1 MNLVDPDGN
10 DPKFWKTL
18 KFSISHPKIAM
29 AIGYSKT
36 RGTNISSSASQF
48 AKAGKVLQYTQPQ
61 SNEKE
66 IIDEGTE
73 KGAFRHALWQAT
85 IMSRY
90 GYNIARQVGDAHE
103 NNADV
108 DLSQRAF
115 DNYSEAD
122 TVVDLLNNIIG
133 RNVGGFNRG
142 ASIRELAFIILD
154 IFVDEGLFTASQNEN
169 GIWSVNRTK
178 ITEEQYEQMKET
190 FLIID
195 EYGRK
200 KQE

>member
-1 MNLVDPDGN
+1 
-10 DPKFWKTL
+10 
-18 KFSISHPKIAM
+18 M

-36 RGTNISSSASQF
+36 GGTNISSSASQF
-48 AKAGKVLQYTQPQ
+48 AKTDHILQYTQPPL
-61 SNEKE
+61 NDNKK
-66 IIDEGTE
+66 IDEGTE

-103 NNADV
+103 NNAEV

-122 TVVDLLNNIIG
+122 TVVDLLNKDG
-133 RNVGGFNRG
+133 
-142 ASIRELAFIILD
+142 
-154 IFVDEGLFTASQNEN
+154 T
-169 GIWSVNRTK
+169 WSVNRTK